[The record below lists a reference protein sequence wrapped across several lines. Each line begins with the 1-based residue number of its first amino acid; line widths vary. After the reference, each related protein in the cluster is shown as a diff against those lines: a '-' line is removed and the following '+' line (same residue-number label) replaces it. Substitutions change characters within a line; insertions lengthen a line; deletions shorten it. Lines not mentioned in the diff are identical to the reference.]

1 MTDPRKTLAQIKKL
15 LFSRDAA
22 SVAQGV
28 ELLRALDDAKLFDE
42 LLAGV
47 TWSFTPPTEGRPPAY
62 GVLKIGGP
70 CANAGTR
77 ARWDLVV
84 ALSLLAAAPPES
96 AVAAKIIAEATS
108 LTVERGYEYRS
119 THEIDLAPLRAFVNL
134 ERLWVRATGPTSN
147 LDALAALPKLRE
159 VQLEG
164 PIRDLSGLSGSRSI
178 ARLTVSSNELANSG
192 PLRDMAAL
200 KDLDLRASYTIGSIE
215 FLREL
220 DGVERLDVALHALS
234 SGDLSPLRGMRSLK
248 ALTIENGN
256 IAVTSIEPL
265 ASLTELEQVSINRCG
280 SITTFAPLRALP
292 KLRSLSVESCGKL
305 TTLGLDGITTLRHF
319 TTRWSN
325 LVDVD
330 CLAECA
336 LEHVDLSGAAR
347 LESLKGMR
355 ATSSIRTLHLASDSV
370 ASFEGLE
377 RCVDLES
384 VSLRGAANL
393 KSLAGL
399 QNATRLKSLTLP
411 RCASLTSLDG
421 IEGFTDLSLCILEGG
436 AFSDITALSRL
447 TSLERLSLRNCSKV
461 SDVGALAALP
471 KLKALIL
478 TGTAIDRATVPAK
491 LRHFTSFAQDADLE
505 KLAAKP
511 PPEPRAPTVP
521 VAVSAE
527 HRKAWTQIKKLLLTR
542 DAETVDQGVEL
553 VRALDDAS
561 IFDEL
566 LSGVT
571 WAPPD
576 RMHPCG
582 TLVTKGTWFE
592 DTEPA
597 KPFRVRAILALAA
610 AAPDGCE
617 AAKAL
622 RASLKMLSFDGR
634 ADPKHAAPFDAAP
647 LARFERLE
655 RLDVSHTPTL
665 TNAGVIGALR
675 SLKVLAIRTPGQMDP
690 IDYSTLDAL
699 EEAVL
704 HDLPVERVNEL
715 REAKGLTQLTLSNV
729 RGDAPI
735 TLDDHPTLRRFA
747 CSSAQGVQRI
757 SLKRCAALAEI
768 QLSWAQGVETLDVTG
783 CTALSRI
790 VASSTTRL
798 SEIRG
803 IETATALTLVST
815 PHSGTAWIPRAPLD
829 GLTKLCNLDLS
840 GGALE
845 TCAPLAVFPHVRWL
859 SLNASRELRDVR
871 DLAALKQLSTVALQW
886 CPKLTDISALEG
898 MQLMG
903 LQTRGSPIKPETV
916 PLALKRFVK

>member
-28 ELLRALDDAKLFDE
+28 ELLRALDDAKLFDD

-47 TWSFTPPTEGRPPAY
+47 AWSFTPPTDGRPPAY

-77 ARWDLVV
+77 GRWDLVV

-96 AVAAKIIAEATS
+96 AVASKIIAEATS

-164 PIRDLSGLSGSRSI
+164 PLRDLSGLSGSRSI

-200 KDLDLRASYTIGSIE
+200 KELDLRSSYTIGSID

-256 IAVTSIEPL
+256 IAVASIEPL

-305 TTLGLDGITTLRHF
+305 ATLGLDGITTLRHF
-319 TTRWSN
+319 TTRWSH
-325 LVDVD
+325 LEDVD
-330 CLAECA
+330 CLADCP
-336 LEHVDLSGAAR
+336 LEHVDLSGATR
-347 LESLKGMR
+347 LRSLKGLR
-355 ATSSIRTLHLASDSV
+355 ATSSVRALHLASDAV

-377 RCVDLES
+377 RCVDLEN
-384 VSLRGAANL
+384 VSLRGATNL

-399 QNATRLKSLTLP
+399 QNATKLKSLGLP
-411 RCASLTSLDG
+411 RCTSLTSLDG
-421 IEGFTDLSLCILEGG
+421 IERLTELSLCILEGG
-436 AFSDITALSRL
+436 AFSDISALSKL
-447 TSLERLSLRNCSKV
+447 TSLERLSLRDCSKV
-461 SDVGALAALP
+461 SDIRALTALP

-478 TGTAIDRATVPAK
+478 TGTAIDRATVPAN

-542 DAETVDQGVEL
+542 DADTIDQGVEL

-561 IFDEL
+561 IFDESL
-566 LSGVT
+566 GVT
-571 WAPPD
+571 WSPPD
-576 RMHPCG
+576 RRHPCG
-582 TLVTKGTWFE
+582 TIVTRGTWF
-592 DTEPA
+592 
-597 KPFRVRAILALAA
+597 
-610 AAPDGCE
+610 
-617 AAKAL
+617 
-622 RASLKMLSFDGR
+622 
-634 ADPKHAAPFDAAP
+634 
-647 LARFERLE
+647 
-655 RLDVSHTPTL
+655 
-665 TNAGVIGALR
+665 
-675 SLKVLAIRTPGQMDP
+675 
-690 IDYSTLDAL
+690 
-699 EEAVL
+699 
-704 HDLPVERVNEL
+704 
-715 REAKGLTQLTLSNV
+715 
-729 RGDAPI
+729 
-735 TLDDHPTLRRFA
+735 
-747 CSSAQGVQRI
+747 
-757 SLKRCAALAEI
+757 
-768 QLSWAQGVETLDVTG
+768 
-783 CTALSRI
+783 
-790 VASSTTRL
+790 
-798 SEIRG
+798 
-803 IETATALTLVST
+803 
-815 PHSGTAWIPRAPLD
+815 
-829 GLTKLCNLDLS
+829 
-840 GGALE
+840 
-845 TCAPLAVFPHVRWL
+845 
-859 SLNASRELRDVR
+859 
-871 DLAALKQLSTVALQW
+871 
-886 CPKLTDISALEG
+886 
-898 MQLMG
+898 
-903 LQTRGSPIKPETV
+903 
-916 PLALKRFVK
+916 